1 MYSNEQRKTLPAL
14 FYRWFGEKYPFY
26 VGASKKQLP
35 PPKFPPNIQYLTKP
49 SDKMAQLNIE
59 EPQRSILCG
68 TIIADGSLRIKP
80 KYRNA
85 RIQNRHSTRQ
95 FTWFFWKWLV
105 ALERFVTGLSAISF
119 QNPDGYQRRTK
130 ADTEE
135 ILGKLHL
142 YTKAHPDLT
151 KLHAILCINNKE
163 FIDRSWLNHMSDYF
177 LMCVWLD
184 DGSLYHSYQ
193 GCICLDYSTKEEQQV
208 FCDYLKDAWDIE
220 AYVANSREVLSD
232 GRERHRI
239 FIANQSSLLK
249 ILRIVAPKVPVEEM
263 IYKVLFVPRNN
274 PELLQRWASEIKEL
288 VQPEFRAY
296 VENFY
301 EEKLNGR

>member
-35 PPKFPPNIQYLTKP
+35 PPKFPPNIQDLTKP

-68 TIIADGSLRIKP
+68 TIIADGSLRIQP

-105 ALERFVTGLSAISF
+105 ALERFVPGLSAISF

-130 ADTEE
+130 PGTEE
-135 ILGKLHL
+135 ILGKLRL

-151 KLHAILCINNKE
+151 KLNVGFSPTATLKP
-163 FIDRSWLNHMSDYF
+163 RSAL
-177 LMCVWLD
+177 
-184 DGSLYHSYQ
+184 
-193 GCICLDYSTKEEQQV
+193 
-208 FCDYLKDAWDIE
+208 
-220 AYVANSREVLSD
+220 
-232 GRERHRI
+232 GRR
-239 FIANQSSLLK
+239 
-249 ILRIVAPKVPVEEM
+249 P
-263 IYKVLFVPRNN
+263 
-274 PELLQRWASEIKEL
+274 
-288 VQPEFRAY
+288 
-296 VENFY
+296 
-301 EEKLNGR
+301 